1 MTFPLIKN
9 TEKNNLLLIVY
20 LCNNKL
26 DVNMKTKAEYITL
39 LKQFKEHAANK
50 YGILRIG
57 IFGSVARGEQTDN
70 SDLDVCIEVQNPDA
84 FILADIRDELE
95 RLCNCKIDLLR
106 LRKGL
111 SNFLMQNIEKDGI
124 FA

>member
-1 MTFPLIKN
+1 
-9 TEKNNLLLIVY
+9 
-20 LCNNKL
+20 
-26 DVNMKTKAEYITL
+26 MKTKAEYITL